1 MLNTEGYSRM
11 LWTDLFELISI
22 VQVLS
27 NTGRGIHKNASGDL
41 MVDQACLLAFYAAE
55 GCVVAW
61 SCDFS
66 WDIHYL
72 VFS

>member
-1 MLNTEGYSRM
+1 M
-11 LWTDLFELISI
+11 LWTDLFELISV

-55 GCVVAW
+55 CCVVA
-61 SCDFS
+61 
-66 WDIHYL
+66 
-72 VFS
+72 